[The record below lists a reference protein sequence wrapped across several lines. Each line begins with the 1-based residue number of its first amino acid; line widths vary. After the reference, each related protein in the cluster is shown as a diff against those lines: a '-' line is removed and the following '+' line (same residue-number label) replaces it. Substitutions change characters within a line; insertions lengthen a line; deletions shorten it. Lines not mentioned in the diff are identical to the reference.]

1 MTHCLVRKPE
11 RGTQK
16 IGGIAEKHTGV
27 TEKRIWLCVCE
38 EIQRGGQKMHILQ
51 SGTHGAGQ
59 LDTTAIIIR
68 YYLSLCVI
76 YQYCYIELLFI

>member
-27 TEKRIWLCVCE
+27 TEKRIWMCVCE
-38 EIQRGGQKMHILQ
+38 ENQRGGQKTHILQ
-51 SGTHGAGQ
+51 SGTHGAGKK
-59 LDTTAIIIR
+59 LHTTAIIIR
-68 YYLSLCVI
+68 
-76 YQYCYIELLFI
+76 

>member
-68 YYLSLCVI
+68 YAAET
-76 YQYCYIELLFI
+76 YCDLKE